1 MHKDINHLVRM
12 DLNLLPIL
20 DTLLNEKSVS
30 KTADKLNVT
39 PPAISKSL
47 NKMGYLSGSA
57 AGALRNEPGANA
69 AGGAS

>member
-30 KTADKLNVT
+30 KTAD
-39 PPAISKSL
+39 
-47 NKMGYLSGSA
+47 
-57 AGALRNEPGANA
+57 
-69 AGGAS
+69 